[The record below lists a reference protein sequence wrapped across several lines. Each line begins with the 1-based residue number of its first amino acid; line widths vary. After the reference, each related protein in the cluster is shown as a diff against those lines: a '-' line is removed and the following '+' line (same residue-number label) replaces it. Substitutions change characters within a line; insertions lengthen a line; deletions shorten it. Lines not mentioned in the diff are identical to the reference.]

1 MWVKT
6 VWLPRYIRYFI
17 WNRKRK
23 HEFLCQEEEVKLRLI
38 VLRKCICGVISHP
51 YHNKLD
57 VAERGKRVQGAE
69 APVAG
74 LGARSLPGVQGRSP
88 FRGFLCR
95 LSRYNRVQF
104 YCRFAGRVRALSLP
118 ISDKNYYQF
127 VSFNF
132 DIYKNMFKL
141 LL

>member
-1 MWVKT
+1 M
-6 VWLPRYIRYFI
+6 RYFI

-23 HEFLCQEEEVKLRLI
+23 REFVCQEEEVKLRLI
-38 VLRKCICGVISHP
+38 VLRTCICGVMSHP

-57 VAERGKRVQGAE
+57 VAERRKRVQGAK

-74 LGARSLPGVQGRSP
+74 LGGEVPPGVQVRSP
-88 FRGFLCR
+88 FRGLLCR
-95 LSRYNRVQF
+95 LSRYNKVQF
-104 YCRFAGRVRALSLP
+104 YCRSAGRERALSLP
-118 ISDKNYYQF
+118 ISDKNYSQF